1 MASKIPLGSSQ
12 ERYLKTNSLA
22 NISFSCA
29 VRRSVSGLL
38 ERYRIH
44 IGLLLTLVFLSF
56 SGYKFYKDRK
66 ERLQEAERLS
76 ELVYDKL
83 KKQLSLYK
91 NDETGRQLP
100 FVAIVNLRD
109 SLLGGISDYKTRA
122 IAWKDVENIVNKEAN
137 VRYSTKEI
145 HGDLFHVW
153 EWIGDIGD
161 ISLDS

>member
-1 MASKIPLGSSQ
+1 MASKTSLGSSQ
-12 ERYLKTNSLA
+12 ARYIKTNSLA
-22 NISFSCA
+22 NISFTCA

-44 IGLLLTLVFLSF
+44 IGLLLTSVFLFF

-76 ELVYDKL
+76 ELVYDRL
-83 KKQLSLYK
+83 KKQLNLYK

-100 FVAIVNLRD
+100 FVAIASLRD
-109 SLLGGISDYKTRA
+109 SLLGSISDIRTRM

-145 HGDLFHVW
+145 HGDLFPVW
-153 EWIGDIGD
+153 EWIGDT
-161 ISLDS
+161 SLDS